1 MKLEIFTLCDAAHDY
16 GGKLCILG
24 AFDHIRAKAVPLTHP
39 HLAVAIRVRF
49 HRIEE
54 GAHKLRLTFADE
66 DGKAVMSPVEAGV
79 QVRFADNAR
88 SATMNLVLGV
98 NALKLERFGEYSV
111 DLGVDGVHLG
121 SHPLYLERVAEL
133 PAPAPGP
140 EPV

>member
-16 GGKLCILG
+16 AGKLCILG
-24 AFDHIRAKAVPLTHP
+24 AFDHLRAKAEPITHP
-39 HLAVAIRVRF
+39 HLAVAIRIRF

-66 DGKAVMSPVEAGV
+66 DGKPVMAPLEAGV
-79 QVRFADNAR
+79 NVRFGEESR

-111 DLGVDGVHLG
+111 DLAVDGVHLG
-121 SHPLYLERVAEL
+121 SHPLYVDRI
-133 PAPAPGP
+133 P
-140 EPV
+140 EPPVVGPMP

>member
-24 AFDHIRAKAVPLTHP
+24 AFDHIRAKIVPLTHP
-39 HLAVAIRVRF
+39 HFAVAIRIRF

-54 GAHKLRLTFADE
+54 GGHKLRLTFADE
-66 DGKAVMSPVEAGV
+66 DGKAVLAPVEAGV
-79 QVRFADNAR
+79 NVRFAEDAR

-111 DLGVDGVHLG
+111 DLAVDGVHLG
-121 SHPLYLERVAEL
+121 SHPVYVERA
-133 PAPAPGP
+133 P
-140 EPV
+140 EPPAAGSV